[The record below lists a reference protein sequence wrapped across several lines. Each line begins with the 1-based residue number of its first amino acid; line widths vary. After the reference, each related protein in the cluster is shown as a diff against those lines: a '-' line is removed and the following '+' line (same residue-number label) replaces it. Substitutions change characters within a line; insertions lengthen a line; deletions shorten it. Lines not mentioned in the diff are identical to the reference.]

1 MKRFFNTI
9 MIISACMVLAI
20 SCKEEDN
27 VVSEFSIDKTEIAI
41 GADGGSELLEIK
53 GNVKWQG
60 TSESSWLKFSPSNG
74 EGSAICEVLV
84 DSSVVAEPREGVITF
99 MAAGQTSATTV
110 KVMQMGYAKGI
121 FVSEEDRAIS
131 VENSAKLE
139 ERFFEVTMMANVNF
153 DVQVNNLP
161 AEDGTVSDK
170 EWLTYKK
177 ETPNYEY
184 GDRPRL
190 LKLHF
195 DWDVNMSETART
207 AEVIITP
214 QETSDTEGDGAV
226 KLIVTQ
232 KAAPVITDDRAG
244 DSLAILSIYS
254 SMNGLFAWDASE
266 NMRYWKG
273 VELWETTDK
282 YIKIEADGTINYS
295 APVPKELVGRLKSVE
310 FTLFETEESLP
321 YQVKYLKTAESI
333 TFSGNSNTFLK
344 NIVLGNEICDLVKY
358 GNLRKL
364 TVRAYGLVGL
374 PANFTEFGKTLI
386 SLDLSSN
393 NFEVMGKSGSTIN
406 GVKVLGIES
415 ITRENFPHLR
425 NLYLNKINRYDTT
438 KDLSAYTDK
447 KDEKLGFRWT
457 TGFGAGF
464 LTPAEGYNNSYF
476 KELLKWEELECLSLS
491 LNMLDGQLPSD
502 AEVKQLLGADKVY
515 TESYIQNAAYKDTI
529 SIQDAEKYLLA
540 NGGAPRVWPKMKS
553 LSLNLNFMT
562 GQLPDWIL
570 YHPYLTFWDPF
581 TMIFQQELSTT
592 ASKAKNTKGEVIT
605 TFSNEPTNL
614 SNYGVEDD
622 GITRKMSY
630 YEMYPKRKPQ
640 ITDESE
646 EGN

>member
-1 MKRFFNTI
+1 MKRFLNII
-9 MIISACMVLAI
+9 MVISACMVLAV

-27 VVSEFSIDKTEIAI
+27 VVSEFSIDKTEIAV

-60 TSESSWLKFSPSNG
+60 TSECSWLKFSPSNG
-74 EGSAICEVLV
+74 EGAATCEVLV

-99 MAAGQTSATTV
+99 MAAGQTTATTV
-110 KVMQMGYAKGI
+110 KVMQMGYAKGV
-121 FVSEEDRAIS
+121 FVSEEDRTIS

-153 DVQVNNLP
+153 DVRVNNLP

-170 EWLTYKK
+170 EWLKYKK
-177 ETPNYEY
+177 ETPNYDY

-195 DWDVNMSETART
+195 DWEINMTEKART

-214 QETSDTEGDGAV
+214 QETSDTEGDGTI
-226 KLIVTQ
+226 KLVVTQ
-232 KAAPVITDDRAG
+232 KPAPVITDDRAG
-244 DSLAILSIYS
+244 DSLALLSIYS
-254 SMNGLFAWDASE
+254 SMNGIFTWDACE
-266 NMRYWKG
+266 NMRYWEG
-273 VELWETTDK
+273 VELWEATDK
-282 YIKIEADGTINYS
+282 CIKIEANGTINYS
-295 APVPKELVGRLKSVE
+295 APVSEDLIGRLKSVE
-310 FTLFETEESLP
+310 FIAFETKESLP

-344 NIVLGNEICDLVKY
+344 DIVLGNEICELAKY
-358 GNLRKL
+358 GHLRNLAI
-364 TVRAYGLVGL
+364 RAYGLVGL
-374 PANFTEFGKTLI
+374 PENFTEFGKTLV

-406 GVKVLGIES
+406 GVKVLSIES
-415 ITRENFPHLR
+415 ITRENFPYLR

-438 KDLSAYTDK
+438 KDLSAYK
-447 KDEKLGFRWT
+447 GKDDKLGFRWT
-457 TGFGAGF
+457 TGYGGDGF
-464 LTPAEGYNNSYF
+464 PGPSDGYDNTYF

-515 TESYIQNAAYKDTI
+515 TESYIQNAEYKDTI

-553 LSLNLNFMT
+553 LSLNLNFLT
-562 GQLPDWIL
+562 GELPDWIL
-570 YHPYLTFWDPF
+570 YHPYLSFWDPF

-592 ASKAKNTKGEVIT
+592 SSKAKNTKGEVIT
-605 TFSNEPTNL
+605 KFSNEPTNL
-614 SNYGVEDD
+614 SNYGE
-622 GITRKMSY
+622 GKTSY
-630 YEMYPKRKPQ
+630 YEMYPLRTPQ
-640 ITDESE
+640 ITDDSE

>member
-1 MKRFFNTI
+1 MKRFLNII
-9 MIISACMVLAI
+9 MVISACMVLAV

-27 VVSEFSIDKTEIAI
+27 VVSEFSIDKTEIAV

-60 TSESSWLKFSPSNG
+60 TSECSWLKFSPSNG
-74 EGSAICEVLV
+74 EGAATCEVLV

-99 MAAGQTSATTV
+99 MAAGQTTATTV
-110 KVMQMGYAKGI
+110 KVMQMGYAKGV
-121 FVSEEDRAIS
+121 FVSEEDRTIS

-153 DVQVNNLP
+153 DVRVNNLP

-170 EWLTYKK
+170 EWLKYKK
-177 ETPNYEY
+177 ETPNYDY

-195 DWDVNMSETART
+195 DWEINMTEKART

-214 QETSDTEGDGAV
+214 QETSDTEGDGTI
-226 KLIVTQ
+226 KLVVTQ
-232 KAAPVITDDRAG
+232 KPAPVITDDRAG
-244 DSLAILSIYS
+244 DSLALLSIYS
-254 SMNGLFAWDASE
+254 SMNGIFTWDAGE

-273 VELWETTDK
+273 VELWEATDK
-282 YIKIEADGTINYS
+282 YIEIEEDGTINYS
-295 APVPKELVGRLKSVE
+295 ASVPKDLIGRLKSVE
-310 FTLFETEESLP
+310 FIAFETKKSLP

-344 NIVLGNEICDLVKY
+344 DIVLGNEICELAQY
-358 GNLRKL
+358 GHLRNLAI
-364 TVRAYGLVGL
+364 RAYGLVGL
-374 PANFTEFGKTLI
+374 PENFTEFGKTLV

-425 NLYLNKINRYDTT
+425 SLYLNKINRYDTT
-438 KDLSAYTDK
+438 KDLSAYK
-447 KDEKLGFRWT
+447 GKDDKLGFRWT
-457 TGFGAGF
+457 TGYGGDGF
-464 LTPAEGYNNSYF
+464 PGPSDGYDNTYF
-476 KELLKWEELECLSLS
+476 KELLQWENLEYLSLS
-491 LNMLDGQLPSD
+491 LNMLDGELPSD
-502 AEVKQLLGADKVY
+502 QDLLDLGIKPY
-515 TESYIQNAAYKDTI
+515 TDVDINNAANKDTI
-529 SIQDAEKYLLA
+529 GNEIARGYLI
-540 NGGAPRVWPKMKS
+540 GAPKVWPRMKK

-562 GQLPDWIL
+562 GKLPDWIL
-570 YHPYLTFWDPF
+570 YHPYLSFWDPF

-592 ASKAKNTKGEVIT
+592 SSKAKNTKGEVIT
-605 TFSNEPTNL
+605 KFSNEPTNL
-614 SNYGVEDD
+614 SNYGFEDD
-622 GITRKMSY
+622 GITRKKSY

>member
-1 MKRFFNTI
+1 MKRFLNII
-9 MIISACMVLAI
+9 MVISACMVLAV

-27 VVSEFSIDKTEIAI
+27 VVSEFSIDKTEIAV

-60 TSESSWLKFSPSNG
+60 TSECSWLKFSPSNG
-74 EGSAICEVLV
+74 EGAATCEVLV

-99 MAAGQTSATTV
+99 MAAGQTTATTV

-121 FVSEEDRAIS
+121 FVSEEDRTIS

-153 DVQVNNLP
+153 DVRVNNLP

-170 EWLTYKK
+170 EWLKYKK
-177 ETPNYEY
+177 ETPNYDY

-195 DWDVNMSETART
+195 DWEINMTEKART

-214 QETSDTEGDGAV
+214 QETSDTEGDGTI
-226 KLIVTQ
+226 KLVVTQ
-232 KAAPVITDDRAG
+232 KPAPVITDDRAG
-244 DSLAILSIYS
+244 DSLALLSIYS
-254 SMNGLFAWDASE
+254 SMNGIFTWDASE
-266 NMRYWKG
+266 NMRYWEG
-273 VELWETTDK
+273 VELWEATDK
-282 YIKIEADGTINYS
+282 YIEIEADGTINYS
-295 APVPKELVGRLKSVE
+295 ASVPKDLIGRLKSVE
-310 FTLFETEESLP
+310 FIAFETKESLP

-344 NIVLGNEICDLVKY
+344 DIVLGNEICELAQY
-358 GNLRKL
+358 GHLRNLAI
-364 TVRAYGLVGL
+364 RAYGLVGL
-374 PANFTEFGKTLI
+374 PENFTEFGETLV

-415 ITRENFPHLR
+415 ITQENFPHLR
-425 NLYLNKINRYDTT
+425 SLYLNKINRYDTT

-457 TGFGAGF
+457 TGYGDEFPG
-464 LTPAEGYNNSYF
+464 PSDGYNNTYF
-476 KELLKWEELECLSLS
+476 KELLQWENLEYLSLS
-491 LNMLDGQLPSD
+491 LNMLDGELPSD
-502 AEVKQLLGADKVY
+502 KDLLDLGIEPYKAED
-515 TESYIQNAAYKDTI
+515 INNAANEDTI
-529 SIQDAEKYLLA
+529 GNEIARDYLI
-540 NGGAPRVWPKMKS
+540 GAPKVWPRMKK

-562 GQLPDWIL
+562 GKLPDWIL
-570 YHPYLTFWDPF
+570 YHPYLSFWDPF

-592 ASKAKNTKGEVIT
+592 SSKAKNTKGEVIT
-605 TFSNEPTNL
+605 KFSNEPTNL
-614 SNYGVEDD
+614 SNYGLDEE
-622 GITRKMSY
+622 GKPKTSY
-630 YEMYPKRKPQ
+630 YEMYPLRKPQ

>member
-1 MKRFFNTI
+1 MKRFLNII
-9 MIISACMVLAI
+9 MVISACMVLAV

-27 VVSEFSIDKTEIAI
+27 VVSEFSIDKTEIAV

-60 TSESSWLKFSPSNG
+60 TSECSWLKFSPSNG
-74 EGSAICEVLV
+74 EGAATCEVLV

-99 MAAGQTSATTV
+99 MAAGQTTATTV

-121 FVSEEDRAIS
+121 FVSEEDRTIS

-153 DVQVNNLP
+153 DVRVNNLP

-170 EWLTYKK
+170 EWLKYKK
-177 ETPNYEY
+177 ETPNYDY

-195 DWDVNMSETART
+195 DWEINMTEKART

-214 QETSDTEGDGAV
+214 QETSDTEGDGTI
-226 KLIVTQ
+226 KLVVTQ
-232 KAAPVITDDRAG
+232 KPAPVITDDRAG
-244 DSLAILSIYS
+244 DSLALLSIYS
-254 SMNGLFAWDASE
+254 SMNGIFTWDASE

-273 VELWETTDK
+273 VELWEATDK
-282 YIKIEADGTINYS
+282 YIEIEANGTINYS
-295 APVPKELVGRLKSVE
+295 ASVPKDLIGRLKSVE
-310 FTLFETEESLP
+310 FIAFETKESLP

-344 NIVLGNEICDLVKY
+344 DIVLGNEICELAQY
-358 GNLRKL
+358 GHLRNLAI
-364 TVRAYGLVGL
+364 RAYGLVGL
-374 PANFTEFGKTLI
+374 PENFTEFGETLV

-415 ITRENFPHLR
+415 ITQENFPHLR
-425 NLYLNKINRYDTT
+425 SLYLNKINRYDTT

-457 TGFGAGF
+457 TGYGDEFPG
-464 LTPAEGYNNSYF
+464 PSDGYNNTYF
-476 KELLKWEELECLSLS
+476 KELLQWENLEYLSLS
-491 LNMLDGQLPSD
+491 LNMLDGELPSD
-502 AEVKQLLGADKVY
+502 QDLLDLGIEPYKAED
-515 TESYIQNAAYKDTI
+515 INNAANEDTI
-529 SIQDAEKYLLA
+529 GNEIARDYLI
-540 NGGAPRVWPKMKS
+540 GAPKVWPRMKK

-562 GQLPDWIL
+562 GKLPDWIL
-570 YHPYLTFWDPF
+570 YHPYLSFWDPF

-592 ASKAKNTKGEVIT
+592 SSKAKNTKGEVIT
-605 TFSNEPTNL
+605 KFSNEPTNL
-614 SNYGVEDD
+614 SNYGLDEE
-622 GITRKMSY
+622 GKPKTSY
-630 YEMYPKRKPQ
+630 YEMYPLRKPQ

>member
-1 MKRFFNTI
+1 MKRFLNII
-9 MIISACMVLAI
+9 MVISACMVLAV

-27 VVSEFSIDKTEIAI
+27 VVSEFSIDKTEIAV

-74 EGSAICEVLV
+74 EGAATCEVLV

-99 MAAGQTSATTV
+99 MAAGQTTATTV
-110 KVMQMGYAKGI
+110 KVMQMGYAKGV
-121 FVSEEDRAIS
+121 FVSEEDRTIS

-153 DVQVNNLP
+153 DVRVNNLP

-170 EWLTYKK
+170 EWLKYKK
-177 ETPNYEY
+177 ETPNYDY

-195 DWDVNMSETART
+195 DWEINMTEKART

-214 QETSDTEGDGAV
+214 QETSDTEGDGTI
-226 KLIVTQ
+226 KLVVTQ
-232 KAAPVITDDRAG
+232 KPAPVITDDRAG
-244 DSLAILSIYS
+244 DSLALLSIYS
-254 SMNGLFAWDASE
+254 SMNGIFTWDASE

-273 VELWETTDK
+273 VELWEATDK
-282 YIKIEADGTINYS
+282 YIKIEKDGTINYS
-295 APVPKELVGRLKSVE
+295 APVPEDLIGRLKSVE
-310 FTLFETEESLP
+310 FIAFETKESLP

-344 NIVLGNEICDLVKY
+344 DIVLGNEICELAQY
-358 GNLRKL
+358 GHLRNLAI
-364 TVRAYGLVGL
+364 RAYGLVGL
-374 PANFTEFGKTLI
+374 PENFTEFGKTLV

-415 ITRENFPHLR
+415 ITRENFKHLR
-425 NLYLNKINRYDTT
+425 SLYLNKINRYDTT
-438 KDLSAYTDK
+438 KDLSAYK
-447 KDEKLGFRWT
+447 GKDDKLGFRWT
-457 TGFGAGF
+457 TGYGGDGF
-464 LTPAEGYNNSYF
+464 PGPSDGYDNTYF
-476 KELLKWEELECLSLS
+476 KELLQWENLEYLSLS
-491 LNMLDGQLPSD
+491 LNMLDGELPSD
-502 AEVKQLLGADKVY
+502 QDLLDLGIEPYTQSDIENAE
-515 TESYIQNAAYKDTI
+515 YKDSI
-529 SIQDAEKYLLA
+529 SIEDANKDLLKG
-540 NGGAPRVWPKMKS
+540 GGAPKVWPRMKK

-562 GQLPDWIL
+562 GKLPDWIL
-570 YHPYLTFWDPF
+570 YHPYLSFWDPF

-592 ASKAKNTKGEVIT
+592 SSKAKNTKGEVIT
-605 TFSNEPTNL
+605 KFSNEPTNL
-614 SNYGVEDD
+614 SNYGFKDD

>member
-1 MKRFFNTI
+1 MKRFLNII
-9 MIISACMVLAI
+9 MVISACMVLAV

-27 VVSEFSIDKTEIAI
+27 VVSEFSIDKTEIAV

-74 EGSAICEVLV
+74 EGAATCEVLV

-99 MAAGQTSATTV
+99 MAAGQTTATTV

-121 FVSEEDRAIS
+121 FVSEEDRTIS

-153 DVQVNNLP
+153 DVRVNNLP

-170 EWLTYKK
+170 EWLKYKK
-177 ETPNYEY
+177 ETPNYDY

-195 DWDVNMSETART
+195 DWEINMTEKART

-214 QETSDTEGDGAV
+214 QETSDTEGDGTI
-226 KLIVTQ
+226 KLVVTQ
-232 KAAPVITDDRAG
+232 KPAPVITDDRAG
-244 DSLAILSIYS
+244 DSLALLSIYS
-254 SMNGLFAWDASE
+254 SMNGIFTWDASE

-273 VELWETTDK
+273 VELWEATDK
-282 YIKIEADGTINYS
+282 YIELNPDGTINYS
-295 APVPKELVGRLKSVE
+295 ASVPKDLIGRLKSVE
-310 FTLFETEESLP
+310 FIAFETKESLP

-344 NIVLGNEICDLVKY
+344 DIVLGNEICELVQY
-358 GNLRKL
+358 GHLRNLAI
-364 TVRAYGLVGL
+364 RAYGLVGL
-374 PANFTEFGKTLI
+374 PENFTEFGKTLV

-415 ITRENFPHLR
+415 ITRENFPYLR
-425 NLYLNKINRYDTT
+425 SLYLNKINRYDTT
-438 KDLSAYTDK
+438 KDLSAYK
-447 KDEKLGFRWT
+447 GKDDKLGFRWT
-457 TGFGAGF
+457 TGYGGDGF
-464 LTPAEGYNNSYF
+464 PGPSDGYDNTYF
-476 KELLKWEELECLSLS
+476 KELLQWENLEYLSLS
-491 LNMLDGQLPSD
+491 LNMLDGELPSD
-502 AEVKQLLGADKVY
+502 QDLLDLGIEPYKAED
-515 TESYIQNAAYKDTI
+515 INNAANEDTI
-529 SIQDAEKYLLA
+529 GNEIARDYLI
-540 NGGAPRVWPKMKS
+540 GAPKVWPRMKK

-562 GQLPDWIL
+562 GKLPDWIL
-570 YHPYLTFWDPF
+570 YHPYLSFWDPF

-592 ASKAKNTKGEVIT
+592 SSKAKNTKGEVIT
-605 TFSNEPTNL
+605 KFSNEPTNL
-614 SNYGVEDD
+614 SNYGLDEE
-622 GITRKMSY
+622 GKPKTSY
-630 YEMYPKRKPQ
+630 YEMYPLRKPQ

>member
-1 MKRFFNTI
+1 MKRFLNII
-9 MIISACMVLAI
+9 MVISACMVLAV

-27 VVSEFSIDKTEIAI
+27 VVSEFSIDKTEIAV

-74 EGSAICEVLV
+74 EGAATCEVLV

-99 MAAGQTSATTV
+99 MAAGQTTATTV

-121 FVSEEDRAIS
+121 FVSEEDRTIS
-131 VENSAKLE
+131 LENSAKLE

-153 DVQVNNLP
+153 DVRVNNLP
-161 AEDGTVSDK
+161 DEDGTVSDK
-170 EWLTYKK
+170 EWLKYKK
-177 ETPNYEY
+177 ETPNYDY

-195 DWDVNMSETART
+195 DWDVNMAEKART

-214 QETSDTEGDGAV
+214 HETSDTEGDGSI
-226 KLIVTQ
+226 KLVVTQ
-232 KAAPVITDDRAG
+232 KPAPVITDDRAG
-244 DSLAILSIYS
+244 DSLALLSIYS
-254 SMNGLFAWDASE
+254 SMNGIFTRDASE

-273 VELWETTDK
+273 VELWEATDK
-282 YIKIEADGTINYS
+282 YIKLNPDRTIDYS
-295 APVPKELVGRLKSVE
+295 APVPKELIGRLKSVE
-310 FTLFETEESLP
+310 FIAFETKESLP

-358 GNLRKL
+358 GNLRNL
-364 TVRAYGLVGL
+364 AICAYGLVGL
-374 PANFTEFGKTLI
+374 PENFTELGNTLI
-386 SLDLSSN
+386 SLDLGSN
-393 NFEVMGKSGSTIN
+393 NFEVMGKGGTTID
-406 GVKVLGIES
+406 GVKVIGIES
-415 ITRENFPHLR
+415 ITQDNFPYLR
-425 NLYLNKINRYDTT
+425 KLDLTKINRYDTT
-438 KDLSAYTDK
+438 KDLSAYK
-447 KDEKLGFRWT
+447 GKDDKLGFRWT
-457 TGFGAGF
+457 TGYGDGF
-464 LTPAEGYNNSYF
+464 PEPSDGYDNTYF
-476 KELLKWEELECLSLS
+476 TELLKWENLEYLSLS
-491 LNMLDGQLPSD
+491 LNMLDGELPSD
-502 AEVKQLLGADKVY
+502 QDLLDLGIEAY
-515 TESYIQNAAYKDTI
+515 TDIDIKNAANKDTI
-529 SIQDAEKYLLA
+529 EDAKTYLI
-540 NGGAPRVWPKMKS
+540 GAPKVWPRMKK
-553 LSLNLNFMT
+553 LSLNLNFLN
-562 GQLPDWIL
+562 GKLPDWIL
-570 YHPYLTFWDPF
+570 YHPYLSFWDPF

-605 TFSNEPTNL
+605 KFSNEPTNL
-614 SNYGVEDD
+614 SNYGFEDD

>member
-1 MKRFFNTI
+1 MKRFLNII
-9 MIISACMVLAI
+9 MVISACMVLAV

-27 VVSEFSIDKTEIAI
+27 VVAEFSIDKTEIAV

-74 EGSAICEVLV
+74 EGAATCEVLV

-99 MAAGQTSATTV
+99 MAAGQTTATTV

-121 FVSEEDRAIS
+121 FVSEEDRTIS

-153 DVQVNNLP
+153 DVRVNNLP

-170 EWLTYKK
+170 EWLKYKK
-177 ETPNYEY
+177 ETPNYDY

-195 DWDVNMSETART
+195 DWEINMTEKART

-214 QETSDTEGDGAV
+214 QETSDTEGDGTI
-226 KLIVTQ
+226 KLVVTQ
-232 KAAPVITDDRAG
+232 KPAPVITDDRAG
-244 DSLAILSIYS
+244 DSLALLSIYS
-254 SMNGLFAWDASE
+254 SMNGIFTWDASE

-273 VELWETTDK
+273 VELWEATDK
-282 YIKIEADGTINYS
+282 YIKLNPDKTIDYS
-295 APVPKELVGRLKSVE
+295 APVPEDLIGRLKSVE
-310 FTLFETEESLP
+310 FIAFETKESLP

-344 NIVLGNEICDLVKY
+344 DIVLGNEICELAQY
-358 GNLRKL
+358 GHLRNLAI
-364 TVRAYGLVGL
+364 RAYGLVGL
-374 PANFTEFGKTLI
+374 PENFTEFGKTLV

-415 ITRENFPHLR
+415 ITRKNFPHLR
-425 NLYLNKINRYDTT
+425 SLYLNKINRYDTT
-438 KDLSAYTDK
+438 KDLSAYK
-447 KDEKLGFRWT
+447 GKDDKLGFRWT
-457 TGFGAGF
+457 TGYGGDGF
-464 LTPAEGYNNSYF
+464 PGPSDGYDNTYF
-476 KELLKWEELECLSLS
+476 KELLQWENLEYLSLS
-491 LNMLDGQLPSD
+491 LNMLDGELPKDQDLLDLGIKPYTQSD
-502 AEVKQLLGADKVY
+502 ID
-515 TESYIQNAAYKDTI
+515 NAANKDTI
-529 SIQDAEKYLLA
+529 EDAKEYLLKD
-540 NGGAPRVWPKMKS
+540 GGAPKVWPRMKK

-562 GQLPDWIL
+562 GKLPDWIL
-570 YHPYLTFWDPF
+570 YHPYLSFWDPF

-592 ASKAKNTKGEVIT
+592 SSKAKNTKGEVIT
-605 TFSNEPTNL
+605 KFSNEPTNL
-614 SNYGVEDD
+614 SNYGFEDN
-622 GITRKMSY
+622 GITRKKSY

>member
-1 MKRFFNTI
+1 MKRFLNII
-9 MIISACMVLAI
+9 MVISACMVLAV

-27 VVSEFSIDKTEIAI
+27 VVSEFSIDKTEIAV

-74 EGSAICEVLV
+74 EGAATCEVLV

-99 MAAGQTSATTV
+99 MAAGQTTATTV
-110 KVMQMGYAKGI
+110 KVMQMGYAKGV
-121 FVSEEDRAIS
+121 FVSEEDRTIS

-153 DVQVNNLP
+153 DVRVNNLP

-170 EWLTYKK
+170 EWLKYKK
-177 ETPNYEY
+177 ETPNYDY

-195 DWDVNMSETART
+195 DWEINMTEKART

-214 QETSDTEGDGAV
+214 QETSDTEGDGTI
-226 KLIVTQ
+226 KLVVTQ
-232 KAAPVITDDRAG
+232 KPAPVITDDRAG
-244 DSLAILSIYS
+244 DSLALLSIYS
-254 SMNGLFAWDASE
+254 SMNGIFTWDASE

-273 VELWETTDK
+273 VELWEATDK
-282 YIKIEADGTINYS
+282 YIELNPADGTIDYS
-295 APVPKELVGRLKSVE
+295 APVPEDLIGRLKSVE
-310 FTLFETEESLP
+310 FIAFETKESLP

-344 NIVLGNEICDLVKY
+344 DIVLGNEICELAKH
-358 GNLRKL
+358 GNLRNL
-364 TVRAYGLVGL
+364 AIRAYGLVGL
-374 PANFTEFGKTLI
+374 PENFTEFGKTLV

-415 ITRENFPHLR
+415 ITRENFPYLR

-438 KDLSAYTDK
+438 KDLSAYK
-447 KDEKLGFRWT
+447 GKDDKLGFRWT
-457 TGFGAGF
+457 TGYGGDGF
-464 LTPAEGYNNSYF
+464 PGPSDGYDNTYF
-476 KELLKWEELECLSLS
+476 KELLQWENLEYLSLS
-491 LNMLDGQLPSD
+491 LNMLDGELPSD
-502 AEVKQLLGADKVY
+502 EELRQLLGDKVVY
-515 TESYIQNAAYKDTI
+515 EEADIAEYKDSI
-529 SIQDAEKYLLA
+529 SIEDANKYLLKD
-540 NGGAPRVWPKMKS
+540 GGAPKVWPRMKK

-562 GQLPDWIL
+562 GKLPDWIL
-570 YHPYLTFWDPF
+570 YHPYLSFWDPF

-592 ASKAKNTKGEVIT
+592 SSKAKNTKGEIIT
-605 TFSNEPTNL
+605 KFSNEPTNL
-614 SNYGVEDD
+614 SNYGEDK
-622 GITRKMSY
+622 ISY

>member
-1 MKRFFNTI
+1 MKRFLNII
-9 MIISACMVLAI
+9 MVISACMVLAV

-27 VVSEFSIDKTEIAI
+27 VVSEFSIDKTEIAV

-60 TSESSWLKFSPSNG
+60 TSECSWLKFSPSNG
-74 EGSAICEVLV
+74 EGAATCEVLV

-99 MAAGQTSATTV
+99 MAAGQTTATTV
-110 KVMQMGYAKGI
+110 KVMQMGYAKGV
-121 FVSEEDRAIS
+121 FVSEEDRTIS

-153 DVQVNNLP
+153 DVRVNNLP

-170 EWLTYKK
+170 EWLKYKK
-177 ETPNYEY
+177 ETPNYDY

-195 DWDVNMSETART
+195 DWEINMTEKART

-214 QETSDTEGDGAV
+214 QETSDTEGDGTI
-226 KLIVTQ
+226 KLVVTQ
-232 KAAPVITDDRAG
+232 KPAPVITDDRAG
-244 DSLAILSIYS
+244 DSLALLSIYS
-254 SMNGLFAWDASE
+254 SMNGIFTWDASE
-266 NMRYWKG
+266 NMRYWEG
-273 VELWETTDK
+273 VELWEATDK
-282 YIKIEADGTINYS
+282 CIKIEANGTINYS
-295 APVPKELVGRLKSVE
+295 APVSEDLIGRLKSVE
-310 FTLFETEESLP
+310 FIAFETKESLP

-344 NIVLGNEICDLVKY
+344 DIVLGNEICELAEY
-358 GNLRKL
+358 GNLRNL
-364 TVRAYGLVGL
+364 AIRAYGLVGL
-374 PANFTEFGKTLI
+374 PENFTEFGKTLV

-415 ITRENFPHLR
+415 ITRKNFPYLR
-425 NLYLNKINRYDTT
+425 SLYLNKINRYDTT
-438 KDLSAYTDK
+438 KDLSAYK
-447 KDEKLGFRWT
+447 GKDDKLGFRWT
-457 TGFGAGF
+457 TGYGGDGF
-464 LTPAEGYNNSYF
+464 PGPSDGYDNTYF

-502 AEVKQLLGADKVY
+502 DELRQLLGDKVVY
-515 TESYIQNAAYKDTI
+515 EEADIAEYKDSI
-529 SIQDAEKYLLA
+529 SIEDANKYLLKD
-540 NGGAPRVWPKMKS
+540 GGAPKVWPRMKK
-553 LSLNLNFMT
+553 LSLNLNFLT
-562 GQLPDWIL
+562 GELPDWIL
-570 YHPYLTFWDPF
+570 YHPYLSFWDPF

-592 ASKAKNTKGEVIT
+592 SSKAKNTKGEVIT
-605 TFSNEPTNL
+605 KFSNEPTNL
-614 SNYGVEDD
+614 SNYGLDEY
-622 GITRKMSY
+622 GKPKTSY

>member
-1 MKRFFNTI
+1 MKRFLNII
-9 MIISACMVLAI
+9 MVISACMVLAV

-27 VVSEFSIDKTEIAI
+27 VVSEFSIDKTEIAV

-74 EGSAICEVLV
+74 EGAATCEVLV

-99 MAAGQTSATTV
+99 MAAGQTTATTV

-121 FVSEEDRAIS
+121 FVSEEDRTIS
-131 VENSAKLE
+131 LENSAKLE

-153 DVQVNNLP
+153 DVRVNNLP
-161 AEDGTVSDK
+161 DEDGTVSDK
-170 EWLTYKK
+170 EWLKYKK
-177 ETPNYEY
+177 ETPNYDY

-195 DWDVNMSETART
+195 DWDVNMAEKART

-214 QETSDTEGDGAV
+214 HETSDTEGDGSI
-226 KLIVTQ
+226 KLVVTQ
-232 KAAPVITDDRAG
+232 KPAPVITDDCAG
-244 DSLAILSIYS
+244 DSLALLSIYS
-254 SMNGLFAWDASE
+254 SMNGIFTWDASE

-295 APVPKELVGRLKSVE
+295 APVPEDLIGRLKSVE
-310 FTLFETEESLP
+310 FIAFETKESLP

-358 GNLRKL
+358 GNLRNL
-364 TVRAYGLVGL
+364 AICAYGLVGL
-374 PANFTEFGKTLI
+374 PENFTELGNTLI
-386 SLDLSSN
+386 SLDLGSN
-393 NFEVMGKSGSTIN
+393 NFEVMGKGGTTID
-406 GVKVLGIES
+406 GVKVIGIES
-415 ITRENFPHLR
+415 ITQDNFPYLR
-425 NLYLNKINRYDTT
+425 KLDLTKINRYDTT
-438 KDLSAYTDK
+438 KDLSAYK
-447 KDEKLGFRWT
+447 GKDDKLGFRWT
-457 TGFGAGF
+457 TGYGDGF
-464 LTPAEGYNNSYF
+464 PEPSDGYDNTYF
-476 KELLKWEELECLSLS
+476 TELLKWENLEYLSLS
-491 LNMLDGQLPSD
+491 LNMLDGELPSD
-502 AEVKQLLGADKVY
+502 QDLLDLGIEAY
-515 TESYIQNAAYKDTI
+515 TDIDIKNAANKDTI
-529 SIQDAEKYLLA
+529 EDAKTYLI
-540 NGGAPRVWPKMKS
+540 GAPKVWPRMKK
-553 LSLNLNFMT
+553 LSLNLNFLN
-562 GQLPDWIL
+562 GKLPDWIL
-570 YHPYLTFWDPF
+570 YHPYLSFWDPF

-605 TFSNEPTNL
+605 KFSNEPTNL
-614 SNYGVEDD
+614 SNYGFEDD

>member
-1 MKRFFNTI
+1 MKRFLNII
-9 MIISACMVLAI
+9 MVISACMVLAV

-27 VVSEFSIDKTEIAI
+27 VVSEFSIDKTEIAV

-74 EGSAICEVLV
+74 EGAATCEVLV

-99 MAAGQTSATTV
+99 MAAGQTTATTV
-110 KVMQMGYAKGI
+110 KVMQMGYAKGV
-121 FVSEEDRAIS
+121 FVSEEDRTIS

-153 DVQVNNLP
+153 DVRVNNLP

-170 EWLTYKK
+170 EWLKYKK
-177 ETPNYEY
+177 ETPNYDY

-195 DWDVNMSETART
+195 DWEINMTEKART

-214 QETSDTEGDGAV
+214 QETSDTEGDGTI
-226 KLIVTQ
+226 KLVVTQ
-232 KAAPVITDDRAG
+232 KPAPVITDDRAG
-244 DSLAILSIYS
+244 DSLALLSIYS
-254 SMNGLFAWDASE
+254 SMNGIFTWDASE

-273 VELWETTDK
+273 VELWEATDK

-295 APVPKELVGRLKSVE
+295 APVPEDLIGRLKSVE
-310 FTLFETEESLP
+310 FIAFETKESLP

-344 NIVLGNEICDLVKY
+344 DIVLGNEICELVKY

-364 TVRAYGLVGL
+364 AIRAYGLVGL
-374 PANFTEFGKTLI
+374 PENFTEFGKTLV
-386 SLDLSSN
+386 SLDLGSN
-393 NFEVMGKSGSTIN
+393 NFEVMGKGGTTID
-406 GVKVLGIES
+406 GVKVIGIES
-415 ITRENFPHLR
+415 ITQDNFPYLR
-425 NLYLNKINRYDTT
+425 KLDLTKINRYDTT
-438 KDLSAYTDK
+438 KDLSAYK
-447 KDEKLGFRWT
+447 GKDDKLGFRWT
-457 TGFGAGF
+457 TGYGDGF
-464 LTPAEGYNNSYF
+464 PKPTEGYNDTYF
-476 KELLKWEELECLSLS
+476 KELLQWENLEYLSLS
-491 LNMLDGQLPSD
+491 LNMLDGELPSD
-502 AEVKQLLGADKVY
+502 QDLLNLGIKAY
-515 TESYIQNAAYKDTI
+515 TQSDIDNAANKDTI
-529 SIQDAEKYLLA
+529 EDAKKYLI
-540 NGGAPRVWPKMKS
+540 GAPKVWPRMKK
-553 LSLNLNFMT
+553 LSLNLNFMN
-562 GQLPDWIL
+562 GKLPDWIL
-570 YHPYLTFWDPF
+570 YHPYLSFWDPF

-592 ASKAKNTKGEVIT
+592 SSKAKNTKGEVIT
-605 TFSNEPTNL
+605 KFSNEPTNL
-614 SNYGVEDD
+614 SNYGFEDD

>member
-1 MKRFFNTI
+1 MKRFLNII
-9 MIISACMVLAI
+9 MVISACMVLAV

-27 VVSEFSIDKTEIAI
+27 VVSEFSIDKTEIAV

-60 TSESSWLKFSPSNG
+60 TSECSWLKFSPSNG
-74 EGSAICEVLV
+74 EGAATCEVLV

-99 MAAGQTSATTV
+99 MAAGQTTATTV

-121 FVSEEDRAIS
+121 FVSEEDRTIS

-153 DVQVNNLP
+153 DVRVNNLP

-170 EWLTYKK
+170 EWLKYKK
-177 ETPNYEY
+177 ETPNYDY

-195 DWDVNMSETART
+195 DWEINMTEKART

-214 QETSDTEGDGAV
+214 QETSDTEGNGAI
-226 KLIVTQ
+226 KLVVTQ
-232 KAAPVITDDRAG
+232 KPAPVITDDRAG
-244 DSLAILSIYS
+244 DSLALLSIYS
-254 SMNGLFAWDASE
+254 SMNGIFTWDASE

-273 VELWETTDK
+273 VELWEATDK
-282 YIKIEADGTINYS
+282 YIEIEEDGTINYS
-295 APVPKELVGRLKSVE
+295 ASVPKDLIGRLKSVE
-310 FTLFETEESLP
+310 FIAFETKESLP

-344 NIVLGNEICDLVKY
+344 DIVLGNEICELAQY
-358 GNLRKL
+358 GHLRNLAI
-364 TVRAYGLVGL
+364 RAYGLVGL
-374 PANFTEFGKTLI
+374 PENFTEFGKTLV

-415 ITRENFPHLR
+415 ITRENFKHLR
-425 NLYLNKINRYDTT
+425 SLYLNKINRYDTT
-438 KDLSAYTDK
+438 KDLSAYK
-447 KDEKLGFRWT
+447 GKDDKLGFRWT
-457 TGFGAGF
+457 TGYGGDGF
-464 LTPAEGYNNSYF
+464 PGPSDGYDNTYF
-476 KELLKWEELECLSLS
+476 KELLQWENLEYLSLS
-491 LNMLDGQLPSD
+491 LNMLDGELPSD
-502 AEVKQLLGADKVY
+502 QDLLDLGIEPYTQSDIENAE
-515 TESYIQNAAYKDTI
+515 YKDSI
-529 SIQDAEKYLLA
+529 SIEDANKYLLKG
-540 NGGAPRVWPKMKS
+540 GGAPKVWPRMKK
-553 LSLNLNFMT
+553 LSLNLNFLT
-562 GQLPDWIL
+562 GELPDWIL
-570 YHPYLTFWDPF
+570 YHPYLSFWDPF

-592 ASKAKNTKGEVIT
+592 SSKAKNTKGEVIT
-605 TFSNEPTNL
+605 KFSNEPTNL
-614 SNYGVEDD
+614 SNYGLDEY
-622 GITRKMSY
+622 GKPKTSY

>member
-1 MKRFFNTI
+1 MKRFLNII
-9 MIISACMVLAI
+9 MVISACMVLAV

-27 VVSEFSIDKTEIAI
+27 VVSEFSIDKTEIAV

-60 TSESSWLKFSPSNG
+60 TSECSWLKFSPSNG
-74 EGSAICEVLV
+74 EGAATCEVLV

-99 MAAGQTSATTV
+99 MAAGQTTATTV
-110 KVMQMGYAKGI
+110 KVMQMGYAKGV
-121 FVSEEDRAIS
+121 FVSEEDRTIS

-153 DVQVNNLP
+153 DVRVNNLP

-170 EWLTYKK
+170 EWLKYKK
-177 ETPNYEY
+177 ETPNYDY

-195 DWDVNMSETART
+195 DWEINMTEKART

-214 QETSDTEGDGAV
+214 QETSDTEGDGTI
-226 KLIVTQ
+226 KLVVTQ
-232 KAAPVITDDRAG
+232 RPAPVITDDRAG
-244 DSLAILSIYS
+244 DSLALLSIYS
-254 SMNGLFAWDASE
+254 SMNGIFTWDASE

-273 VELWETTDK
+273 VELWEATDK
-282 YIKIEADGTINYS
+282 YIEIEEDGTINYS
-295 APVPKELVGRLKSVE
+295 ASVPKDLIGRLKSVE
-310 FTLFETEESLP
+310 FIAFETKESLP

-344 NIVLGNEICDLVKY
+344 DIVLGNEICELAQY
-358 GNLRKL
+358 GHLRNLAI
-364 TVRAYGLVGL
+364 RAYGLVGL
-374 PANFTEFGKTLI
+374 PENFTEFGKTLV

-425 NLYLNKINRYDTT
+425 SLYLNKINRYDTT
-438 KDLSAYTDK
+438 KDLSAYK
-447 KDEKLGFRWT
+447 GKDDKLGFRWT
-457 TGFGAGF
+457 TGYGGDGF
-464 LTPAEGYNNSYF
+464 PGPSDGYDNTYF
-476 KELLKWEELECLSLS
+476 KELLQWENLEYLSLS
-491 LNMLDGQLPSD
+491 LNMLDGELPSD
-502 AEVKQLLGADKVY
+502 QDLLDLGIKPY
-515 TESYIQNAAYKDTI
+515 TDVDINNAANKDTI
-529 SIQDAEKYLLA
+529 GNEIARGYLI
-540 NGGAPRVWPKMKS
+540 GAPKVWPRMKK

-562 GQLPDWIL
+562 GKLPDWIL
-570 YHPYLTFWDPF
+570 YHPYLSFWDPF

-592 ASKAKNTKGEVIT
+592 SSKAKNTKGEVIT
-605 TFSNEPTNL
+605 KFSNEPTDL
-614 SNYGVEDD
+614 SNYGFEDD
-622 GITRKMSY
+622 GITRKKSY

>member
-1 MKRFFNTI
+1 MKRFLNII
-9 MIISACMVLAI
+9 MVISACMVLAV

-27 VVSEFSIDKTEIAI
+27 VVSEFSIDKTEIAV

-74 EGSAICEVLV
+74 EGAATCEVLV

-99 MAAGQTSATTV
+99 MAAGQTTATTV

-121 FVSEEDRAIS
+121 FVSEEDRTIS
-131 VENSAKLE
+131 LENSAKLE

-153 DVQVNNLP
+153 DVRVNNLP
-161 AEDGTVSDK
+161 DEDGTVSDK
-170 EWLTYKK
+170 EWLKYKK
-177 ETPNYEY
+177 ETPNYDY

-195 DWDVNMSETART
+195 DWDVNMAEKART

-214 QETSDTEGDGAV
+214 HETSDTEGDGSI
-226 KLIVTQ
+226 KLVVTQ
-232 KAAPVITDDRAG
+232 KPAPVITDDRAG
-244 DSLAILSIYS
+244 DSLALLSIYS
-254 SMNGLFAWDASE
+254 SMNGIFTWDASE

-295 APVPKELVGRLKSVE
+295 APVPEDLIGRLKSVE
-310 FTLFETEESLP
+310 FIAFETKESLP

-358 GNLRKL
+358 GNLRNL
-364 TVRAYGLVGL
+364 AICAYGLVGL
-374 PANFTEFGKTLI
+374 PENFTELGNTLI
-386 SLDLSSN
+386 SLDLGSN
-393 NFEVMGKSGSTIN
+393 NFEVMGEAGTTID
-406 GVKVLGIES
+406 GVKVIGIES
-415 ITRENFPHLR
+415 ITQDNFPYLR
-425 NLYLNKINRYDTT
+425 KLDLTKINRYDTT
-438 KDLSAYTDK
+438 KDLSAYK
-447 KDEKLGFRWT
+447 GKDDKLGFRWT
-457 TGFGAGF
+457 TGYGDGF
-464 LTPAEGYNNSYF
+464 PEPSDGYDNTYF
-476 KELLKWEELECLSLS
+476 TELLKWENLEYLSLS
-491 LNMLDGQLPSD
+491 LNMLDGELPSD
-502 AEVKQLLGADKVY
+502 QDLLDLGIEAY
-515 TESYIQNAAYKDTI
+515 TDIDIKNAANKDTI
-529 SIQDAEKYLLA
+529 EDAKTYLI
-540 NGGAPRVWPKMKS
+540 GAPKVWPRMKK
-553 LSLNLNFMT
+553 LSLNLNFLN
-562 GQLPDWIL
+562 GKLPDWIL
-570 YHPYLTFWDPF
+570 YHPYLSFWDPF

-605 TFSNEPTNL
+605 KFSNEPTNL
-614 SNYGVEDD
+614 SNYGFEDD

>member
-1 MKRFFNTI
+1 MKRFLNII
-9 MIISACMVLAI
+9 MVISACMVLAV

-27 VVSEFSIDKTEIAI
+27 VVSEFSIDKTEIAV

-74 EGSAICEVLV
+74 EGAATCEVLV

-99 MAAGQTSATTV
+99 MAAGQTTATTV

-121 FVSEEDRAIS
+121 FVSEEDRTIS

-153 DVQVNNLP
+153 DVRVNNLP

-170 EWLTYKK
+170 EWLKYKK
-177 ETPNYEY
+177 ETPNYDY

-195 DWDVNMSETART
+195 DWEINMTEKART

-214 QETSDTEGDGAV
+214 QETSDTEGDGTI
-226 KLIVTQ
+226 KLVVTQ
-232 KAAPVITDDRAG
+232 KPAPVITDDRAG
-244 DSLAILSIYS
+244 DSLALLSIYS
-254 SMNGLFAWDASE
+254 SMNGIFTWDASE

-273 VELWETTDK
+273 VELWEATDK
-282 YIKIEADGTINYS
+282 YIKLNPDRTIDYS
-295 APVPKELVGRLKSVE
+295 APVPEELIGRLKSVE
-310 FTLFETEESLP
+310 FIAFETKKSLP

-344 NIVLGNEICDLVKY
+344 DIVLGNEICELVKY

-364 TVRAYGLVGL
+364 AICAYGLVGL
-374 PANFTEFGKTLI
+374 PENFTELGNTLI
-386 SLDLSSN
+386 SLDLGSN
-393 NFEVMGKSGSTIN
+393 NFEVMGEGGTTID
-406 GVKVLGIES
+406 GVKVIGIES
-415 ITRENFPHLR
+415 ITKDHFPYLR
-425 NLYLNKINRYDTT
+425 KLDLTKINRYDTT
-438 KDLSAYTDK
+438 KDLSAYK
-447 KDEKLGFRWT
+447 GKDDKLGFRWT
-457 TGFGAGF
+457 TGYGGDGF
-464 LTPAEGYNNSYF
+464 PGPSDGYNNTYF
-476 KELLKWEELECLSLS
+476 KKLLQWENLEYLSLS
-491 LNMLDGQLPSD
+491 LNMLDGELPSD
-502 AEVKQLLGADKVY
+502 QDLLNLGIKAY
-515 TESYIQNAAYKDTI
+515 TQIDIDNAANKDTI
-529 SIQDAEKYLLA
+529 EDAKKYLI
-540 NGGAPRVWPKMKS
+540 GAPKVWPRMKK
-553 LSLNLNFMT
+553 LSLNLNFMN
-562 GQLPDWIL
+562 GKLPDWIL
-570 YHPYLTFWDPF
+570 YHPYLSFWDPF

-592 ASKAKNTKGEVIT
+592 SSKAKNTKGEVIT
-605 TFSNEPTNL
+605 KFSNEPTNL
-614 SNYGVEDD
+614 SNYGFEDD

>member
-1 MKRFFNTI
+1 MKRFLNII
-9 MIISACMVLAI
+9 MVISACMVLAV

-27 VVSEFSIDKTEIAI
+27 VVSEFSIDKTEIAV

-74 EGSAICEVLV
+74 EGAATCEVLV

-99 MAAGQTSATTV
+99 MAAGQTTATTV

-121 FVSEEDRAIS
+121 FVSEEDRTIS

-153 DVQVNNLP
+153 DVRVNNLP
-161 AEDGTVSDK
+161 DEDGTVSDK
-170 EWLTYKK
+170 EWLKYKK
-177 ETPNYEY
+177 ETPNYDY

-195 DWDVNMSETART
+195 DWEINMTEKART

-214 QETSDTEGDGAV
+214 QETSDTEGDGTI
-226 KLIVTQ
+226 KLVVTQ
-232 KAAPVITDDRAG
+232 KPAPVITDDRAG
-244 DSLAILSIYS
+244 DSLALLSIYS
-254 SMNGLFAWDASE
+254 SMNGIFTWDASE

-295 APVPKELVGRLKSVE
+295 APVPEDLIGRLKSVE
-310 FTLFETEESLP
+310 FIAFETKKSLP

-415 ITRENFPHLR
+415 ITRKNFPHLR

-438 KDLSAYTDK
+438 KDLSAYK
-447 KDEKLGFRWT
+447 GKDDKLGFRWT
-457 TGFGAGF
+457 TGYGGDGF
-464 LTPAEGYNNSYF
+464 PGPSDGYDNTYF
-476 KELLKWEELECLSLS
+476 KELLQWENLEYLSLS
-491 LNMLDGQLPSD
+491 LNMLDGELPSD
-502 AEVKQLLGADKVY
+502 QDLLNLGIKAY
-515 TESYIQNAAYKDTI
+515 TQIDIDNAANKDTI
-529 SIQDAEKYLLA
+529 EDAKKYLI
-540 NGGAPRVWPKMKS
+540 GAPKVWPRMKK
-553 LSLNLNFMT
+553 LSLNLNFMN
-562 GQLPDWIL
+562 GKLPDWIL
-570 YHPYLTFWDPF
+570 YHPYLSFWDPF

-592 ASKAKNTKGEVIT
+592 SSKAKNTKGEVIT
-605 TFSNEPTNL
+605 KFSNEPTNL
-614 SNYGVEDD
+614 SNYGFEDD

>member
-1 MKRFFNTI
+1 MKRFLNII
-9 MIISACMVLAI
+9 MVISACMVLAV

-27 VVSEFSIDKTEIAI
+27 VVAEFSIDKTEIAV

-74 EGSAICEVLV
+74 EGAATCEVLV

-99 MAAGQTSATTV
+99 MAAGQTTATTV
-110 KVMQMGYAKGI
+110 KVMQMGYAKGV
-121 FVSEEDRAIS
+121 FVSEEDRTIS

-153 DVQVNNLP
+153 DVRVNNLP

-170 EWLTYKK
+170 EWLKYKK
-177 ETPNYEY
+177 ETPNYDY

-195 DWDVNMSETART
+195 DWEINMTEKART

-214 QETSDTEGDGAV
+214 QETSDTEGDGTI
-226 KLIVTQ
+226 KLVVTQ
-232 KAAPVITDDRAG
+232 KPAPVITDDRAG
-244 DSLAILSIYS
+244 DSLALLSIYS
-254 SMNGLFAWDASE
+254 SMNGIFTWDASE
-266 NMRYWKG
+266 NMRYWNG
-273 VELWETTDK
+273 VELWEATDK

-295 APVPKELVGRLKSVE
+295 APVPEDLIGRLKSVE
-310 FTLFETEESLP
+310 FIAFETKESLP

-344 NIVLGNEICDLVKY
+344 DIVLGNEICELVQY
-358 GNLRKL
+358 GHLRNLAI
-364 TVRAYGLVGL
+364 RAYGLVGL
-374 PANFTEFGKTLI
+374 PENFTEFGKTLV

-415 ITRENFPHLR
+415 ITRENFPYLR

-438 KDLSAYTDK
+438 KDLSAYK
-447 KDEKLGFRWT
+447 GKDDKLGFRWT
-457 TGFGAGF
+457 TGYGGDGF
-464 LTPAEGYNNSYF
+464 PGPSDGYDNTYF

-515 TESYIQNAAYKDTI
+515 AERYIQNAEYKDTI
-529 SIQDAEKYLLA
+529 SIQDAKKYLLA

-553 LSLNLNFMT
+553 LSLNLNFLT
-562 GQLPDWIL
+562 GELPDWIL
-570 YHPYLTFWDPF
+570 YHPYLSFWDPF

-592 ASKAKNTKGEVIT
+592 SSKAKNTKGEVIT
-605 TFSNEPTNL
+605 KFSNEPTNL
-614 SNYGVEDD
+614 SNYGE
-622 GITRKMSY
+622 GKTSY
-630 YEMYPKRKPQ
+630 YEMYPQRTPQ
-640 ITDESE
+640 ITDDSE

>member
-1 MKRFFNTI
+1 MKRFLNII
-9 MIISACMVLAI
+9 MVISACMVLAV

-27 VVSEFSIDKTEIAI
+27 VVSEFSIDKTEIAV

-74 EGSAICEVLV
+74 EGAATCEVLV

-99 MAAGQTSATTV
+99 MAAGQTTATTV

-121 FVSEEDRAIS
+121 FVSEEDRTIS

-153 DVQVNNLP
+153 DVRVNNLP

-170 EWLTYKK
+170 EWLKYKK
-177 ETPNYEY
+177 ETPNYDY

-195 DWDVNMSETART
+195 DWEINMTEKART

-214 QETSDTEGDGAV
+214 QETSDTEGDGTI
-226 KLIVTQ
+226 KLVVTQ
-232 KAAPVITDDRAG
+232 KPAPVITDDRAG
-244 DSLAILSIYS
+244 DSLALLSIYS
-254 SMNGLFAWDASE
+254 SMNGIFTWDASE
-266 NMRYWKG
+266 NMRYWEG
-273 VELWETTDK
+273 VELWEATDK
-282 YIKIEADGTINYS
+282 YIEIEADGTINYS
-295 APVPKELVGRLKSVE
+295 ASVPKDLIGRLKSVE
-310 FTLFETEESLP
+310 FIAFETKESLP

-344 NIVLGNEICDLVKY
+344 DIVLGNEICELAQY
-358 GNLRKL
+358 GHLRNLAI
-364 TVRAYGLVGL
+364 RAYGLVGL
-374 PANFTEFGKTLI
+374 PENFTEFGETLV

-415 ITRENFPHLR
+415 ITQENFPHLR
-425 NLYLNKINRYDTT
+425 SLYLNKINRYDTT

-457 TGFGAGF
+457 TGYGDEFPG
-464 LTPAEGYNNSYF
+464 PSDGYNNTYF
-476 KELLKWEELECLSLS
+476 KELLQWENLEYLSLS
-491 LNMLDGQLPSD
+491 LNMLDGELPSD
-502 AEVKQLLGADKVY
+502 QDLLDLGIEPYKAED
-515 TESYIQNAAYKDTI
+515 INNAANEDTI
-529 SIQDAEKYLLA
+529 GNEIARDYLI
-540 NGGAPRVWPKMKS
+540 GAPKVWPRMKK

-562 GQLPDWIL
+562 GKLPDWIL
-570 YHPYLTFWDPF
+570 YHPYLSFWDPF

-592 ASKAKNTKGEVIT
+592 SSKAKNTKGEVIT
-605 TFSNEPTNL
+605 KFSNEPTNL
-614 SNYGVEDD
+614 SNYGLDEE
-622 GITRKMSY
+622 GKPKTSY
-630 YEMYPKRKPQ
+630 YEMYPLRKPQ

>member
-1 MKRFFNTI
+1 MKRFLNII
-9 MIISACMVLAI
+9 MVISACMVLAV

-27 VVSEFSIDKTEIAI
+27 VVAEFSIDKTEIAV

-74 EGSAICEVLV
+74 EGAATCEVLV

-99 MAAGQTSATTV
+99 MAAGQTTATTV

-121 FVSEEDRAIS
+121 FVSEEDRTIS

-153 DVQVNNLP
+153 DVRVNNLP

-170 EWLTYKK
+170 EWLKYKK
-177 ETPNYEY
+177 ETPNYDY

-195 DWDVNMSETART
+195 DWEINMTEKART

-214 QETSDTEGDGAV
+214 QETSDTEGDGTI
-226 KLIVTQ
+226 KLVVTQ
-232 KAAPVITDDRAG
+232 KPAPVITDDRAG
-244 DSLAILSIYS
+244 DSLALLSIYS
-254 SMNGLFAWDASE
+254 SMNGIFTWDASE

-273 VELWETTDK
+273 VELWEATDK
-282 YIKIEADGTINYS
+282 YIEIKADGTINYS
-295 APVPKELVGRLKSVE
+295 APVPEDLIGRLKSVE
-310 FTLFETEESLP
+310 FIAFETKESLP

-344 NIVLGNEICDLVKY
+344 DIVLGNEICELAEY
-358 GNLRKL
+358 GHLRNLAI
-364 TVRAYGLVGL
+364 RAYGLVGL
-374 PANFTEFGKTLI
+374 PENFTEFGKTLV

-415 ITRENFPHLR
+415 ITRENFPYLR

-438 KDLSAYTDK
+438 KDLSAYK
-447 KDEKLGFRWT
+447 GKDDKLGFRWT
-457 TGFGAGF
+457 TGYGGDGF
-464 LTPAEGYNNSYF
+464 PGPSDGYDNTYF

-502 AEVKQLLGADKVY
+502 DELRQLLGDKVVY
-515 TESYIQNAAYKDTI
+515 EEADIAEYKDSI
-529 SIQDAEKYLLA
+529 SIEDANKYLLKD
-540 NGGAPRVWPKMKS
+540 GGAPKVWPRMKK
-553 LSLNLNFMT
+553 LSLNLNFLT
-562 GQLPDWIL
+562 GELPDWIL
-570 YHPYLTFWDPF
+570 YHPYLSFWDPF

-592 ASKAKNTKGEVIT
+592 SSKAKNTKGEVIT
-605 TFSNEPTNL
+605 KFSNEPTNL
-614 SNYGVEDD
+614 SNYGLDEY
-622 GITRKMSY
+622 GKPKTSY

>member
-1 MKRFFNTI
+1 MKRFLNII
-9 MIISACMVLAI
+9 MVISACMVLAV

-27 VVSEFSIDKTEIAI
+27 VVSEFSIDKTEIAV

-74 EGSAICEVLV
+74 EGAATCEVLV

-99 MAAGQTSATTV
+99 MAAGQTTATTV
-110 KVMQMGYAKGI
+110 KVMQMGYAKGV
-121 FVSEEDRAIS
+121 FVSEEDRTIS

-153 DVQVNNLP
+153 DVRVNNLP

-170 EWLTYKK
+170 EWLKYKK
-177 ETPNYEY
+177 ETPNYDY

-195 DWDVNMSETART
+195 DWEINMTEKART

-214 QETSDTEGDGAV
+214 QETSDTEGDGTI
-226 KLIVTQ
+226 KLVVTQ
-232 KAAPVITDDRAG
+232 KPAPVITDDRAG
-244 DSLAILSIYS
+244 DSLALLSIYS
-254 SMNGLFAWDASE
+254 SMNGIFTWDASE

-273 VELWETTDK
+273 VELWEATDK
-282 YIKIEADGTINYS
+282 YIKIEKDGTINYS
-295 APVPKELVGRLKSVE
+295 APVPEDLIGRLKSVE
-310 FTLFETEESLP
+310 FIAFETKESLP

-344 NIVLGNEICDLVKY
+344 DIVLGNEICELAQY
-358 GNLRKL
+358 GHLRNLAI
-364 TVRAYGLVGL
+364 RAYGLVGL
-374 PANFTEFGKTLI
+374 PENFTEFGKTLV

-415 ITRENFPHLR
+415 ITRENFKHLR
-425 NLYLNKINRYDTT
+425 SLYLNKINRYDTT
-438 KDLSAYTDK
+438 KDLSAYK
-447 KDEKLGFRWT
+447 GKDDKLGFRWT
-457 TGFGAGF
+457 TGYGGDGF
-464 LTPAEGYNNSYF
+464 PGPSDGYDNTYF
-476 KELLKWEELECLSLS
+476 KELLQWENLEYLSLS
-491 LNMLDGQLPSD
+491 LNMLDGELPSD
-502 AEVKQLLGADKVY
+502 QDLLDLGIEPYTQSDIENAE
-515 TESYIQNAAYKDTI
+515 YKDSI
-529 SIQDAEKYLLA
+529 SIEDANKYLLKG
-540 NGGAPRVWPKMKS
+540 GGAPKVWPRMKK

-562 GQLPDWIL
+562 GKLPDWIL
-570 YHPYLTFWDPF
+570 YHPYLSFWDPF

-592 ASKAKNTKGEVIT
+592 SSKAKNTKGEVIT
-605 TFSNEPTNL
+605 KFSNEPTNL
-614 SNYGVEDD
+614 SNYGFKDD

>member
-1 MKRFFNTI
+1 MKRFLNII
-9 MIISACMVLAI
+9 MVISACMVLAV

-27 VVSEFSIDKTEIAI
+27 VVSEFSIDKTEIAV

-74 EGSAICEVLV
+74 EGAATCEVLV

-99 MAAGQTSATTV
+99 MAAGQTTATTV

-121 FVSEEDRAIS
+121 FVSEEDRTIS

-153 DVQVNNLP
+153 DVRVNNLP

-170 EWLTYKK
+170 EWLKYKK
-177 ETPNYEY
+177 ETPNYDY

-195 DWDVNMSETART
+195 DWEINMTEKART

-214 QETSDTEGDGAV
+214 QETSDTEGDGTI
-226 KLIVTQ
+226 KLVVTQ
-232 KAAPVITDDRAG
+232 KPAPVITDDRAG
-244 DSLAILSIYS
+244 DSLALLSIYS
-254 SMNGLFAWDASE
+254 SMNGIFTWDASE
-266 NMRYWKG
+266 NMRYWEG
-273 VELWETTDK
+273 VELWEATDK
-282 YIKIEADGTINYS
+282 CIKIEANGTINYS
-295 APVPKELVGRLKSVE
+295 APVSEDLIGRLKSVE
-310 FTLFETEESLP
+310 FIAFETKESLP

-344 NIVLGNEICDLVKY
+344 DIVLGNEICELAKH
-358 GNLRKL
+358 GNLRNL
-364 TVRAYGLVGL
+364 AIRAYGLVGL
-374 PANFTEFGKTLI
+374 PENFTEFGKTLV

-415 ITRENFPHLR
+415 ITQENFPHLR
-425 NLYLNKINRYDTT
+425 SLYLNKINRYDTT
-438 KDLSAYTDK
+438 KDLSAYK
-447 KDEKLGFRWT
+447 GKDDKLGFRWT
-457 TGFGAGF
+457 TGYGGDGF
-464 LTPAEGYNNSYF
+464 PGPSDGYDNTYF
-476 KELLKWEELECLSLS
+476 KELLQWENLEYLSLS
-491 LNMLDGQLPSD
+491 LNMLDGELPSD
-502 AEVKQLLGADKVY
+502 QDLLNLGIKAYTRSDIENAE
-515 TESYIQNAAYKDTI
+515 YKDSI
-529 SIQDAEKYLLA
+529 SIEDANKYLLKD
-540 NGGAPRVWPKMKS
+540 GGAPKVWPRMKK

-562 GQLPDWIL
+562 GKLPDWIL
-570 YHPYLTFWDPF
+570 YHPYLSFWDPF

-592 ASKAKNTKGEVIT
+592 SSMAKNTKGEVIT
-605 TFSNEPTNL
+605 KFSNEPTNL
-614 SNYGVEDD
+614 SNYGE
-622 GITRKMSY
+622 GKTSY

>member
-1 MKRFFNTI
+1 MKRFLNII
-9 MIISACMVLAI
+9 MVISACMVLAV

-27 VVSEFSIDKTEIAI
+27 VVSEFSIDKTEIAV

-74 EGSAICEVLV
+74 EGAATCEVLV

-99 MAAGQTSATTV
+99 MAAGQTTATTV

-121 FVSEEDRAIS
+121 FVSEEDRTIS
-131 VENSAKLE
+131 LENSAKLE

-153 DVQVNNLP
+153 DVRVNNLP
-161 AEDGTVSDK
+161 DEDGTVSDK
-170 EWLTYKK
+170 EWLKYKK
-177 ETPNYEY
+177 ETPNYDY

-195 DWDVNMSETART
+195 DWEINMTEKART

-214 QETSDTEGDGAV
+214 QETSDTEGDGTI
-226 KLIVTQ
+226 KLVVTQ
-232 KAAPVITDDRAG
+232 KPAPVITDDRAG
-244 DSLAILSIYS
+244 DSLALLSIYS
-254 SMNGLFAWDASE
+254 SMNGIFTWDASE

-295 APVPKELVGRLKSVE
+295 APVPKELIGRLKSVE
-310 FTLFETEESLP
+310 FIAFETKKSLP

-393 NFEVMGKSGSTIN
+393 NFEVMGEAGTTID
-406 GVKVLGIES
+406 GVKVIGIES
-415 ITRENFPHLR
+415 ITQDHFPYLR
-425 NLYLNKINRYDTT
+425 KLDLTKINRYDTT
-438 KDLSAYTDK
+438 KDLSAYK
-447 KDEKLGFRWT
+447 GKDDKLGFRWT
-457 TGFGAGF
+457 TGYGGDGF
-464 LTPAEGYNNSYF
+464 PGPSDGYNNTYF
-476 KELLKWEELECLSLS
+476 KKLLQWENLEYLSLS
-491 LNMLDGQLPSD
+491 LNMLDGELPSD
-502 AEVKQLLGADKVY
+502 QDLLNLGIKAY
-515 TESYIQNAAYKDTI
+515 TQIDIDNAANKDTI
-529 SIQDAEKYLLA
+529 EDAKKYLI
-540 NGGAPRVWPKMKS
+540 GAPKVWPRMKK
-553 LSLNLNFMT
+553 LSLNLNFMN
-562 GQLPDWIL
+562 GKLPDWIL
-570 YHPYLTFWDPF
+570 YHPYLSFWDPF

-592 ASKAKNTKGEVIT
+592 SSKAKNTKGEVIT
-605 TFSNEPTNL
+605 KFSNEPTNL
-614 SNYGVEDD
+614 SNYGFEDD

>member
-1 MKRFFNTI
+1 MKRFLNII
-9 MIISACMVLAI
+9 MVISACMVLAV

-27 VVSEFSIDKTEIAI
+27 VVSEFSIDKTEIAV

-60 TSESSWLKFSPSNG
+60 TSECSWLKFSPSNG
-74 EGSAICEVLV
+74 EGAATCEVLV

-99 MAAGQTSATTV
+99 MAAGQTTATTV
-110 KVMQMGYAKGI
+110 KVMQMGYAKGV
-121 FVSEEDRAIS
+121 FVSEEDRTIS

-153 DVQVNNLP
+153 DVRVNNLP

-170 EWLTYKK
+170 EWLKYKK
-177 ETPNYEY
+177 ETPNYDY

-195 DWDVNMSETART
+195 DWEINMTEKART

-214 QETSDTEGDGAV
+214 QETSDTEGDGTI
-226 KLIVTQ
+226 KLVVTQ
-232 KAAPVITDDRAG
+232 KPAPVITDDRAG
-244 DSLAILSIYS
+244 DSLALLSIYS
-254 SMNGLFAWDASE
+254 SMNGIFTWDASE

-273 VELWETTDK
+273 VELWEATDK
-282 YIKIEADGTINYS
+282 YIEIEADGTINYS
-295 APVPKELVGRLKSVE
+295 ASVPKDLIGRLKSVE
-310 FTLFETEESLP
+310 FIAFETKKSLP

-344 NIVLGNEICDLVKY
+344 DIVLGNEICELAEY
-358 GNLRKL
+358 GRLRNLAI
-364 TVRAYGLVGL
+364 RAYGLVGL
-374 PANFTEFGKTLI
+374 PENFTEFGKTLV

-425 NLYLNKINRYDTT
+425 SLYLNKINRYDTT
-438 KDLSAYTDK
+438 KDLSAYK
-447 KDEKLGFRWT
+447 GKDDKLGFRWT
-457 TGFGAGF
+457 TGYGGDGF
-464 LTPAEGYNNSYF
+464 PGPSDGYDNTYF
-476 KELLKWEELECLSLS
+476 KELLQWENLEYLSLS
-491 LNMLDGQLPSD
+491 LNMLDGELPSD
-502 AEVKQLLGADKVY
+502 QDLLDLGIKPY
-515 TESYIQNAAYKDTI
+515 TDVDINNAANKDTI
-529 SIQDAEKYLLA
+529 EDAKEYLLKD
-540 NGGAPRVWPKMKS
+540 GGAPKVWPRMKK

-562 GQLPDWIL
+562 GKLPDWIL
-570 YHPYLTFWDPF
+570 YHPYLSFWDPF

-592 ASKAKNTKGEVIT
+592 SSKAKNTKGEVIT
-605 TFSNEPTNL
+605 KFSNEPTNL
-614 SNYGVEDD
+614 SNYGFEDD
-622 GITRKMSY
+622 GITRKKSY

>member
-1 MKRFFNTI
+1 MKRFLNII
-9 MIISACMVLAI
+9 MVISACMVLAV

-27 VVSEFSIDKTEIAI
+27 VVSEFSIDKTEIAV
-41 GADGGSELLEIK
+41 GADEGSELLEIK

-74 EGSAICEVLV
+74 EGAATCEVLV

-99 MAAGQTSATTV
+99 MAAGQTTATTV
-110 KVMQMGYAKGI
+110 KVMQMGYAKGV
-121 FVSEEDRAIS
+121 FVSEEDRTIS

-153 DVQVNNLP
+153 DVRVNNLP

-170 EWLTYKK
+170 EWLKYKK
-177 ETPNYEY
+177 ETPNYDY

-195 DWDVNMSETART
+195 DWEINMTEKART

-214 QETSDTEGDGAV
+214 QETSDTEGDGTI
-226 KLIVTQ
+226 KLVVTQ
-232 KAAPVITDDRAG
+232 KPAPVITDDRAG
-244 DSLAILSIYS
+244 DSLALLSIYS
-254 SMNGLFAWDASE
+254 SMNGIFTWDASE

-273 VELWETTDK
+273 VELWEATDK
-282 YIKIEADGTINYS
+282 YIKLNPDKTIDYS
-295 APVPKELVGRLKSVE
+295 APVPENLIGRLKSVE
-310 FTLFETEESLP
+310 FIAFETKESLP

-344 NIVLGNEICDLVKY
+344 DIVLGNEICELVKY

-364 TVRAYGLVGL
+364 AIRAYGLVGL
-374 PANFTEFGKTLI
+374 PENFTEFGKTLV

-415 ITRENFPHLR
+415 ITRKNFPHLR

-438 KDLSAYTDK
+438 KDLSAYK
-447 KDEKLGFRWT
+447 GKDDKLGFRWT
-457 TGFGAGF
+457 TGYGGDGF
-464 LTPAEGYNNSYF
+464 PGPSDGYDNTYL
-476 KELLKWEELECLSLS
+476 KELLQWENLEYLSLS
-491 LNMLDGQLPSD
+491 LNMLDGELPSD
-502 AEVKQLLGADKVY
+502 EELRQLLGDKVVY
-515 TESYIQNAAYKDTI
+515 EEADIAEYKDSI
-529 SIQDAEKYLLA
+529 SIEDANKYLLKD
-540 NGGAPRVWPKMKS
+540 GGAPKVWPRMKK

-562 GQLPDWIL
+562 GKLPDWIL
-570 YHPYLTFWDPF
+570 YHPYLSFWDPF

-592 ASKAKNTKGEVIT
+592 SSKAKNTKGEVIT
-605 TFSNEPTNL
+605 KFSNEPTNL
-614 SNYGVEDD
+614 SNYGFEDD

>member
-1 MKRFFNTI
+1 MKRFLNII
-9 MIISACMVLAI
+9 MVISACMVLAV

-27 VVSEFSIDKTEIAI
+27 VVAEFSIDKTEIAV

-74 EGSAICEVLV
+74 EGAATCEVLV

-99 MAAGQTSATTV
+99 MAAGQTTATTV

-121 FVSEEDRAIS
+121 FVSEEDKTIS
-131 VENSAKLE
+131 VESSAKLE

-170 EWLTYKK
+170 EWLKYKK
-177 ETPNYEY
+177 ETPNYDY

-195 DWDVNMSETART
+195 DWEINMTEKART

-214 QETSDTEGDGAV
+214 QETSDTEGDGTI
-226 KLIVTQ
+226 KLVVTQ
-232 KAAPVITDDRAG
+232 KPAPVITDDRAG
-244 DSLAILSIYS
+244 DSLALLSIYS
-254 SMNGLFAWDASE
+254 SMNGIFTWDASE

-273 VELWETTDK
+273 VELWEATDK

-295 APVPKELVGRLKSVE
+295 APVPEDLIGRLKSVE
-310 FTLFETEESLP
+310 FIAFETKKSLP

-344 NIVLGNEICDLVKY
+344 DIVLGNEICELVQY
-358 GNLRKL
+358 GHLRNLAI
-364 TVRAYGLVGL
+364 RAYGLVGL
-374 PANFTEFGKTLI
+374 PENFTEFGKTLV

-415 ITRENFPHLR
+415 ITRENFPYLR
-425 NLYLNKINRYDTT
+425 SLYLNKINRYDTT
-438 KDLSAYTDK
+438 KDLSAYK
-447 KDEKLGFRWT
+447 GKDDKLGFRWT
-457 TGFGAGF
+457 TGYGGDGF
-464 LTPAEGYNNSYF
+464 PGPSDGYDNTYF
-476 KELLKWEELECLSLS
+476 KELLQWENLEYLSLS
-491 LNMLDGQLPSD
+491 LNMLDGELPSD
-502 AEVKQLLGADKVY
+502 QDLLDLGIEPYKAED
-515 TESYIQNAAYKDTI
+515 INNAANEDTI
-529 SIQDAEKYLLA
+529 GNEIARDYLI
-540 NGGAPRVWPKMKS
+540 GAPKVWPRMKK

-562 GQLPDWIL
+562 GKLPDWIL
-570 YHPYLTFWDPF
+570 YHPYLSFWDPF

-592 ASKAKNTKGEVIT
+592 SSKAKNTKGEVIT
-605 TFSNEPTNL
+605 KFSNEPTNL
-614 SNYGVEDD
+614 SNYGLDEE
-622 GITRKMSY
+622 GKPKTSY
-630 YEMYPKRKPQ
+630 YEMYPLRKPQ

>member
-1 MKRFFNTI
+1 MKRFLNII
-9 MIISACMVLAI
+9 MVISACMVLAV

-27 VVSEFSIDKTEIAI
+27 VVSEFSIDKTEIAV

-74 EGSAICEVLV
+74 EGAATCEVLV

-99 MAAGQTSATTV
+99 MAAGQTTATTV

-121 FVSEEDRAIS
+121 FVSEEDRTIS
-131 VENSAKLE
+131 LENSAKLE

-153 DVQVNNLP
+153 DVRVNNLP
-161 AEDGTVSDK
+161 DEDGTVSDK
-170 EWLTYKK
+170 EWLKYKK
-177 ETPNYEY
+177 ETPNYDY

-195 DWDVNMSETART
+195 DWDVNMAEKART

-214 QETSDTEGDGAV
+214 HETSDTEGDGSI
-226 KLIVTQ
+226 KLVVTQ
-232 KAAPVITDDRAG
+232 KPAPVITDDRAG
-244 DSLAILSIYS
+244 DSLALLSIYS
-254 SMNGLFAWDASE
+254 SMNGIFTWDANE

-295 APVPKELVGRLKSVE
+295 APVPEDLIGRLKSVE
-310 FTLFETEESLP
+310 FIAFETKKSLP

-344 NIVLGNEICDLVKY
+344 DIVLGNEICELAQY
-358 GNLRKL
+358 GNLRNL
-364 TVRAYGLVGL
+364 AIRAYGLVGL
-374 PANFTEFGKTLI
+374 PENFTEFGKTLV

-415 ITRENFPHLR
+415 ITRENFPYLR
-425 NLYLNKINRYDTT
+425 SLYLNKINRYDTT
-438 KDLSAYTDK
+438 KDLSAYK
-447 KDEKLGFRWT
+447 GKDDKLGFRWT
-457 TGFGAGF
+457 TGYGGDGF
-464 LTPAEGYNNSYF
+464 PGPSDGYDNTYF
-476 KELLKWEELECLSLS
+476 KELLQWENLEYLSLS
-491 LNMLDGQLPSD
+491 LNMLDGELPSD
-502 AEVKQLLGADKVY
+502 KDLLDLGIKPY
-515 TESYIQNAAYKDTI
+515 TDVDINNAANKDTI
-529 SIQDAEKYLLA
+529 ADAKKYLI
-540 NGGAPRVWPKMKS
+540 GAPKVWPRMKK
-553 LSLNLNFMT
+553 LSLNLNFMN
-562 GQLPDWIL
+562 GKLPDWIL
-570 YHPYLTFWDPF
+570 YHPYLSFWDPF

-592 ASKAKNTKGEVIT
+592 SSKAKNTKGEVIT
-605 TFSNEPTNL
+605 KFSNEPTNL
-614 SNYGVEDD
+614 SNYGFEDD

>member
-1 MKRFFNTI
+1 MKRFLNII
-9 MIISACMVLAI
+9 MVISACMVLAV

-27 VVSEFSIDKTEIAI
+27 VVSEFSIDKTEIAV

-60 TSESSWLKFSPSNG
+60 TSECSWLKFSPSNG
-74 EGSAICEVLV
+74 EGAATCEVLV

-99 MAAGQTSATTV
+99 MAAGQTTATTV
-110 KVMQMGYAKGI
+110 KVMQMGYAKGV
-121 FVSEEDRAIS
+121 FVSEEDRTIS

-153 DVQVNNLP
+153 DVRVNNLP

-170 EWLTYKK
+170 EWLKYKK
-177 ETPNYEY
+177 ETPNYDY

-195 DWDVNMSETART
+195 DWEINMTEKART

-214 QETSDTEGDGAV
+214 QETSDTEGDGTI
-226 KLIVTQ
+226 KLVVTQ
-232 KAAPVITDDRAG
+232 KPAPVITDDRAG
-244 DSLAILSIYS
+244 DSLALLSIYS
-254 SMNGLFAWDASE
+254 SMNGIFTWDASE

-273 VELWETTDK
+273 VELWEATDK
-282 YIKIEADGTINYS
+282 YIEIEEDGTINYS
-295 APVPKELVGRLKSVE
+295 ASVPKDLIGRLKSVE
-310 FTLFETEESLP
+310 FIAFETKKSLP

-344 NIVLGNEICDLVKY
+344 DIVLGNEICELAQY
-358 GNLRKL
+358 GHLRNLAI
-364 TVRAYGLVGL
+364 RAYGLVGL
-374 PANFTEFGKTLI
+374 PENFTEFGKTLV

-425 NLYLNKINRYDTT
+425 SLYLNKINRYDTT
-438 KDLSAYTDK
+438 KDLSAYK
-447 KDEKLGFRWT
+447 GKDDKLGFRWT
-457 TGFGAGF
+457 TGYGGDGF
-464 LTPAEGYNNSYF
+464 PGPSDGYDNTYF
-476 KELLKWEELECLSLS
+476 KELLQWENLEYLSLS
-491 LNMLDGQLPSD
+491 LNMLDGELPSD
-502 AEVKQLLGADKVY
+502 QDLLDLGIKPY
-515 TESYIQNAAYKDTI
+515 TDVDINNAANKDTI
-529 SIQDAEKYLLA
+529 GNEIARGYLI
-540 NGGAPRVWPKMKS
+540 GAPKVWPRMKK

-562 GQLPDWIL
+562 GKLPDWIL
-570 YHPYLTFWDPF
+570 YHPYLSFWDPF

-592 ASKAKNTKGEVIT
+592 SSKAKNTKGEVIT
-605 TFSNEPTNL
+605 KFSNEPTNL
-614 SNYGVEDD
+614 SNYGFEDD
-622 GITRKMSY
+622 GITRKKSY

>member
-1 MKRFFNTI
+1 MKRFLNII
-9 MIISACMVLAI
+9 MVISACMVLAV

-27 VVSEFSIDKTEIAI
+27 VVSEFSIDKTEIAV

-74 EGSAICEVLV
+74 EGAATCEVLV

-99 MAAGQTSATTV
+99 MAAGQTTATTV

-121 FVSEEDRAIS
+121 FVSEEDRTIS
-131 VENSAKLE
+131 LENSAKLE

-153 DVQVNNLP
+153 DVRVNNLP
-161 AEDGTVSDK
+161 DEDGTVSDK
-170 EWLTYKK
+170 EWLKYKK
-177 ETPNYEY
+177 ETPNYDY

-195 DWDVNMSETART
+195 DWDVNMAEKART

-214 QETSDTEGDGAV
+214 HETSDTEGDGSI
-226 KLIVTQ
+226 KLVVTQ
-232 KAAPVITDDRAG
+232 KPAPVITDDRAG
-244 DSLAILSIYS
+244 DSLALLSIYS
-254 SMNGLFAWDASE
+254 SMNGIFTWDASE

-295 APVPKELVGRLKSVE
+295 APVPEDLIGRLKSVE
-310 FTLFETEESLP
+310 FIAFETKKSLP

-344 NIVLGNEICDLVKY
+344 DIVLGNEICELAQY
-358 GNLRKL
+358 GHLRNLAIL
-364 TVRAYGLVGL
+364 AYGLVGL
-374 PANFTEFGKTLI
+374 PENFTEFGKTLV

-415 ITRENFPHLR
+415 ITRENFPYLR
-425 NLYLNKINRYDTT
+425 SLYLNKINRYDTT
-438 KDLSAYTDK
+438 KDLSAYK
-447 KDEKLGFRWT
+447 GKDDKLGFRWT
-457 TGFGAGF
+457 TGYGGDGF
-464 LTPAEGYNNSYF
+464 PGPSDGYDNTYF
-476 KELLKWEELECLSLS
+476 KELLQWENLEYLSLS
-491 LNMLDGQLPSD
+491 LNMLDGELPSD
-502 AEVKQLLGADKVY
+502 KDLLDLGIKPY
-515 TESYIQNAAYKDTI
+515 TDVDINNAANKDTI
-529 SIQDAEKYLLA
+529 EDAKKYLI
-540 NGGAPRVWPKMKS
+540 GAPKVWPRMKK
-553 LSLNLNFMT
+553 LSLNLNFLT
-562 GQLPDWIL
+562 GELPDWIL
-570 YHPYLTFWDPF
+570 YHPYLSFWDPF

-592 ASKAKNTKGEVIT
+592 SSKAKNTKGEVIT
-605 TFSNEPTNL
+605 KFSNEPTNL
-614 SNYGVEDD
+614 SNYG
-622 GITRKMSY
+622 GKTSY

>member
-1 MKRFFNTI
+1 MKRFLNII
-9 MIISACMVLAI
+9 MVISACMVLAV

-27 VVSEFSIDKTEIAI
+27 VVSEFSIDKTEIAV

-74 EGSAICEVLV
+74 EGAATCEVLV

-99 MAAGQTSATTV
+99 MAAGQTTATTV

-121 FVSEEDRAIS
+121 FVSEEDRTIS

-153 DVQVNNLP
+153 DVRVNNLP

-170 EWLTYKK
+170 EWLKYKK
-177 ETPNYEY
+177 ETPNYDY

-195 DWDVNMSETART
+195 DWEINMTEKART

-214 QETSDTEGDGAV
+214 QETSDTEGNGAI
-226 KLIVTQ
+226 KLVVTQ
-232 KAAPVITDDRAG
+232 KPAPVITDDRAG
-244 DSLAILSIYS
+244 DSLALLSIYS
-254 SMNGLFAWDASE
+254 SMNGIFTWDASE

-273 VELWETTDK
+273 VELWEATDK
-282 YIKIEADGTINYS
+282 YIEIKEDGTINYS
-295 APVPKELVGRLKSVE
+295 ASVPEYLIGRLKSVE
-310 FTLFETEESLP
+310 FIAFETKESLP

-344 NIVLGNEICDLVKY
+344 DIVLGNEICELAQY
-358 GNLRKL
+358 GHLRNLAI
-364 TVRAYGLVGL
+364 RAYGLVGL
-374 PANFTEFGKTLI
+374 PENFTEFGKTLV

-415 ITRENFPHLR
+415 ITRENFPYLR
-425 NLYLNKINRYDTT
+425 SLYLNKINRYDTT
-438 KDLSAYTDK
+438 KDLSAYK
-447 KDEKLGFRWT
+447 GKDDKLGFRWT
-457 TGFGAGF
+457 TGYGGDGF
-464 LTPAEGYNNSYF
+464 PGPSDGYDNTYF

-491 LNMLDGQLPSD
+491 LNMLDGRLPSD
-502 AEVKQLLGADKVY
+502 AEVKQLLGDKVVY
-515 TESYIQNAAYKDTI
+515 EEADIAEYKDSI
-529 SIQDAEKYLLA
+529 SIDDAKKYLLKG
-540 NGGAPRVWPKMKS
+540 GGAPKVWPKMKS
-553 LSLNLNFMT
+553 LSLNLNFLT
-562 GQLPDWIL
+562 GELPDWIL
-570 YHPYLTFWDPF
+570 YHPYLSFWDPF

-592 ASKAKNTKGEVIT
+592 SSKAKNTKGEVIT
-605 TFSNEPTNL
+605 KFSNEPTNL
-614 SNYGVEDD
+614 SDYG
-622 GITRKMSY
+622 GKTSY

>member
-1 MKRFFNTI
+1 MKRFLNII
-9 MIISACMVLAI
+9 MVISACMVLAV

-27 VVSEFSIDKTEIAI
+27 VVSEFSIDKTEIAV

-60 TSESSWLKFSPSNG
+60 TSECSWLKFSPSNG
-74 EGSAICEVLV
+74 EGAATCEVLV

-99 MAAGQTSATTV
+99 MAAGQTTATTV
-110 KVMQMGYAKGI
+110 KVMQMGYAKGV
-121 FVSEEDRAIS
+121 FVSEEDRTIS

-153 DVQVNNLP
+153 DVRVNNLP

-170 EWLTYKK
+170 EWLKYKK
-177 ETPNYEY
+177 ETPNYDY

-195 DWDVNMSETART
+195 DWEINMTEKART

-214 QETSDTEGDGAV
+214 QETSDTEGDGTI
-226 KLIVTQ
+226 KLVVTQ
-232 KAAPVITDDRAG
+232 KPAPVITDDRAG
-244 DSLAILSIYS
+244 DSLALLSIYS
-254 SMNGLFAWDASE
+254 SMNGIFTWDASE
-266 NMRYWKG
+266 NMRYWEG
-273 VELWETTDK
+273 VELWEATDK
-282 YIKIEADGTINYS
+282 CIKIEANGTINYS
-295 APVPKELVGRLKSVE
+295 APVPEDLIGRLKSVE
-310 FTLFETEESLP
+310 FIAFETKESLP

-344 NIVLGNEICDLVKY
+344 DIVLGNEICELAEY
-358 GNLRKL
+358 GHLRNLAI
-364 TVRAYGLVGL
+364 RAYGLVGL
-374 PANFTEFGKTLI
+374 PENFTEFGKTLV

-415 ITRENFPHLR
+415 ITRENFPYLR
-425 NLYLNKINRYDTT
+425 SLYLNKINRYDTT
-438 KDLSAYTDK
+438 KDLSAYK
-447 KDEKLGFRWT
+447 GKDDKLGFRWT
-457 TGFGAGF
+457 TGYGGDGF
-464 LTPAEGYNNSYF
+464 PGPSDGYDNTYF
-476 KELLKWEELECLSLS
+476 KELLQWENLEYLSLS
-491 LNMLDGQLPSD
+491 LNMLDGELPSD
-502 AEVKQLLGADKVY
+502 QDLLDLGIEPYTQSDIENAE
-515 TESYIQNAAYKDTI
+515 YKDSI
-529 SIQDAEKYLLA
+529 SIEDANKYLLKD
-540 NGGAPRVWPKMKS
+540 GGAPKVWPRMKK

-562 GQLPDWIL
+562 GKLPDWIL
-570 YHPYLTFWDPF
+570 YHPYLSFWDPF

-592 ASKAKNTKGEVIT
+592 SSKAKNTKGEVIT
-605 TFSNEPTNL
+605 KFSNEPTNL
-614 SNYGVEDD
+614 SNYGEDK
-622 GITRKMSY
+622 ISY

>member
-1 MKRFFNTI
+1 MKRFLNII
-9 MIISACMVLAI
+9 MVISACMVLAV

-27 VVSEFSIDKTEIAI
+27 VVSEFSIDKTEIAV

-74 EGSAICEVLV
+74 DGAATCEVLV

-99 MAAGQTSATTV
+99 MAAGQTTATTV

-121 FVSEEDRAIS
+121 FVSEEDRTIS

-153 DVQVNNLP
+153 DVRVNNLP

-170 EWLTYKK
+170 EWLKYKK
-177 ETPNYEY
+177 ETPNYDY

-195 DWDVNMSETART
+195 DWEINMTEKART

-214 QETSDTEGDGAV
+214 QETSDTEGNGAI
-226 KLIVTQ
+226 KLVVTQ
-232 KAAPVITDDRAG
+232 KPAPVITDDRAG
-244 DSLAILSIYS
+244 DSLALLSIYS
-254 SMNGLFAWDASE
+254 SMNGIFTWDASE

-273 VELWETTDK
+273 VELWEATDK
-282 YIKIEADGTINYS
+282 YIEIEEDGTINYS
-295 APVPKELVGRLKSVE
+295 ASVPKDLIGRLKSVE
-310 FTLFETEESLP
+310 FIAFETKKSLP

-344 NIVLGNEICDLVKY
+344 DIVLGNEICELAQY
-358 GNLRKL
+358 GHLRNLAI
-364 TVRAYGLVGL
+364 RAYGLVGL
-374 PANFTEFGKTLI
+374 PENFTEFGKTLV

-438 KDLSAYTDK
+438 KDLSAYK
-447 KDEKLGFRWT
+447 GKDDKLGFRWT
-457 TGFGAGF
+457 TGFGEGF

-502 AEVKQLLGADKVY
+502 AEVKQLLGDKVVY
-515 TESYIQNAAYKDTI
+515 EEADIAEYKDSI
-529 SIQDAEKYLLA
+529 SIDDAKKYLLKG
-540 NGGAPRVWPKMKS
+540 GGAPKVWPKMKS
-553 LSLNLNFMT
+553 LSLNLNFLT
-562 GQLPDWIL
+562 GELPDWIL
-570 YHPYLTFWDPF
+570 YHPYLSFWDPF

-592 ASKAKNTKGEVIT
+592 SSKAKNTKGEVIT
-605 TFSNEPTNL
+605 KFSNEPTNL
-614 SNYGVEDD
+614 SNYG
-622 GITRKMSY
+622 GKTSY